1 MFIGLDLGTTNLKA
15 VAVDGR
21 GGVLARASQ
30 PIAVRHVPGGGVEQ
44 DIEEMIGVMVE
55 VLRSLAAGCDLSAAE
70 AVGVSAQGG
79 ALQLLDAAGRP
90 VGPVIS
96 WMDGRGRPFDEA
108 FMRAHGP
115 EWMIEHIG
123 HGMSALTIG
132 QILRLR
138 EESPGRLRP
147 GAQIGFVGDVLVSA
161 LCGVRAHDATSLSL
175 GFLYNPRSRSADA
188 ALLAELGL
196 MESQLPRLMDARTPA
211 GPLTAAAADA
221 TGLPAGIPVSPAV
234 HDQYAAAL
242 AVGVVSPGRV
252 MIGTGTAWVLL
263 AVTESLPRPVA
274 GKGLVCTHV
283 IDGLY
288 GQILSMGNGGSSVT
302 WACGVLGMPDRGLE
316 LEGALATV
324 EPGADGVRF
333 WPLLAGF
340 DPAGVPPG
348 ATGRFTGL
356 RLGTTA
362 RHLVRAVVEG
372 VVLELGRHLCLW
384 RSEGLKIERLILC
397 GGAAA
402 GTVTPQIVAD
412 VAGVEVACTRESEA
426 SALGAAILG
435 RGLVERERSLA
446 EIALGSPL
454 AMTTY
459 RPGPHRGRYSAMLD
473 EYVAAIDALAAG
485 GVP

>member
-15 VAVDGR
+15 AAVDAR
-21 GGVLARASQ
+21 GEVLARASR

-44 DIEEMIGVMVE
+44 DIEEMAGVMAK
-55 VLRSLAAGCDLSAAE
+55 VLRTLAGECDLAAAE

-79 ALQLLDAAGRP
+79 ALQILDAGGRP

-115 EWMIEHIG
+115 DWMIEHIG

-138 EESPGRLRP
+138 QECPERLWP
-147 GAQIGFVGDVLVSA
+147 GAQVGFVGDVLVSR
-161 LCGVRAHDATSLSL
+161 LCGVRGHDATSLSL
-175 GFLYNPRSRSADA
+175 GFLYNPRSRGADA

-196 MESQLPRLMDARTPA
+196 TESQLPRLLDARTPA
-211 GPLTAAAADA
+211 GNLTAAAAHA

-283 IDGLY
+283 IDGLF
-288 GQILSMGNGGSSVT
+288 GQILSMGNGGASVT
-302 WACGVLGMPDRGLE
+302 WACGLVGMPDRGPE
-316 LEGALATV
+316 LEEAIGSV
-324 EPGADGVRF
+324 EPGAEGVRF

-356 RLGTTA
+356 RLGTTP

-384 RSEGLKIERLILC
+384 RREGLKIERLILC

-426 SALGAAILG
+426 SALGAAILA
-435 RGLVERERSLA
+435 RGLVEPGRPLA
-446 EIALGSPL
+446 EIALASPP
-454 AMTTY
+454 AMTTF
-459 RPGPHRGRYSAMLD
+459 RPGLHRARYAAMLD
-473 EYVAAIDALAAG
+473 EYVAGIDALAAG
-485 GVP
+485 RIS